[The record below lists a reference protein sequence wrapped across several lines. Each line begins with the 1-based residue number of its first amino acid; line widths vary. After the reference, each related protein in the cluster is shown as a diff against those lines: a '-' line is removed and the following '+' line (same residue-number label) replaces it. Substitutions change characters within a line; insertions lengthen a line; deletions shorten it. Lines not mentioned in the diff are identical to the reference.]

1 MELLSEYGL
10 FLAKI
15 VTVVLAIAAI
25 AAIIVNVAQRNK
37 RQRGELRVNNLSE
50 QYKEMKEELAAAL
63 MDSHQQKQWHK
74 AQKKKHKQEAKA
86 AKAKAK
92 LGEVATD
99 SKPRVW
105 VLDFKGSM
113 DAHEVNSLREEITA
127 VLAAFKP
134 QDQVV
139 LRLESPG
146 GMVHGYGLAASQLQR
161 LRDKNIP
168 LTVTVDKVAASGGYI
183 MACVAD
189 KIVSAPFAIVGSI
202 GVVAQ
207 MPNFNRFLKSKDID
221 IELHTAGQYKRT
233 LTLLGENTEEGREK
247 FREEL
252 NETHQLFKDFVKRM
266 RPSLD
271 IEQVATGEHWYG
283 QQAVEKGLV
292 DEINTSD
299 EVILSLM
306 EGREVVN
313 VRYMQRKRLIDRF
326 TGSAAE
332 SADRLLLR
340 WWQRGQKPL
349 M

>member
-63 MDSHQQKQWHK
+63 MDTHQQKQWHK

-92 LGEVATD
+92 LGEVVTD

-168 LTVTVDKVAASGGYI
+168 LTVTVDKSRRQRRLHDGLCGGQNCFRTVCYCGFHWGGG
-183 MACVAD
+183 AN
-189 KIVSAPFAIVGSI
+189 
-202 GVVAQ
+202 AQ
-207 MPNFNRFLKSKDID
+207 L
-221 IELHTAGQYKRT
+221 
-233 LTLLGENTEEGREK
+233 
-247 FREEL
+247 
-252 NETHQLFKDFVKRM
+252 
-266 RPSLD
+266 
-271 IEQVATGEHWYG
+271 
-283 QQAVEKGLV
+283 
-292 DEINTSD
+292 
-299 EVILSLM
+299 
-306 EGREVVN
+306 
-313 VRYMQRKRLIDRF
+313 
-326 TGSAAE
+326 
-332 SADRLLLR
+332 
-340 WWQRGQKPL
+340 
-349 M
+349 

>member
-146 GMVHGYGLAASQLQR
+146 GMVHGYGLPCQNRDCTSLLQHCR
-161 LRDKNIP
+161 
-168 LTVTVDKVAASGGYI
+168 S
-183 MACVAD
+183 
-189 KIVSAPFAIVGSI
+189 F
-202 GVVAQ
+202 
-207 MPNFNRFLKSKDID
+207 
-221 IELHTAGQYKRT
+221 
-233 LTLLGENTEEGREK
+233 
-247 FREEL
+247 
-252 NETHQLFKDFVKRM
+252 
-266 RPSLD
+266 
-271 IEQVATGEHWYG
+271 
-283 QQAVEKGLV
+283 
-292 DEINTSD
+292 
-299 EVILSLM
+299 
-306 EGREVVN
+306 
-313 VRYMQRKRLIDRF
+313 
-326 TGSAAE
+326 
-332 SADRLLLR
+332 
-340 WWQRGQKPL
+340 
-349 M
+349 

>member
-63 MDSHQQKQWHK
+63 MDTHQQKQWHK

-92 LGEVATD
+92 LGEVVTD

-168 LTVTVDKVAASGGYI
+168 LTVTVDKSCCQRRLHDGLCGGQNCFRTVCYCGFHWGGG
-183 MACVAD
+183 AN
-189 KIVSAPFAIVGSI
+189 
-202 GVVAQ
+202 AQ
-207 MPNFNRFLKSKDID
+207 L
-221 IELHTAGQYKRT
+221 
-233 LTLLGENTEEGREK
+233 
-247 FREEL
+247 
-252 NETHQLFKDFVKRM
+252 
-266 RPSLD
+266 
-271 IEQVATGEHWYG
+271 
-283 QQAVEKGLV
+283 
-292 DEINTSD
+292 
-299 EVILSLM
+299 
-306 EGREVVN
+306 
-313 VRYMQRKRLIDRF
+313 
-326 TGSAAE
+326 
-332 SADRLLLR
+332 
-340 WWQRGQKPL
+340 
-349 M
+349 